1 MATFEITRTVAAP
14 SAEIYHSAHYEAS
27 AWDPFG
33 CRIECLVPGDP
44 VVVGNRVKIIAWH
57 GQSMVVE
64 YIQVRVA
71 QRSAMKMI
79 VGPRYL
85 KSFAGTWLLTL
96 RADGNTDVRWRYQL
110 RAMPRYRF
118 VERFMLIYFAWES
131 RRRLAALAAYC
142 EQRASA
148 L

>member
-1 MATFEITRTVAAP
+1 MATFEISRTISAP
-14 SAEIYHSAHYEAS
+14 TELIYRSAHYESS
-27 AWDPFG
+27 AWDPLG
-33 CRIECLVPGDP
+33 ARIQCGFPGET

-85 KSFAGTWLLTL
+85 KSFAGTWLLTP